1 MDEKTPLNSERMT
14 GQSAE
19 PRTQLTT
26 PVSSA
31 PRRRKRRTPRL
42 LLAILVIILLGIGAG
57 YGGNA
62 LYDYLQNRDNSTLN
76 IAERDGNAVV
86 TDTERSIADV
96 VEKVSPSVVSIMTEV
111 QSASFRG
118 TTTQAGAGT
127 GIIVSSNGYIM
138 TNNHVI
144 DGAQS
149 VEVVTTDG
157 TRYEDV
163 RVVGSD
169 PLNDIA
175 FLKIAQVN
183 DLTPAEIGNSSSIRI
198 GQSVVAIGNALG
210 QYQNTVT
217 SGIISGT
224 GRPVVAQSGNELESL
239 TDLLQTDAAINSG
252 NSGGPLLN
260 MSGQVIGINTAVAN
274 DANGIGFAIPIDAT
288 KGLLEGLLETGEV
301 TKAYLGVN
309 YVAITPDTR
318 ETYSLP
324 VTRGAY
330 VFTPDGSAVVE
341 GSPADEAG
349 IENKD
354 IITKVG
360 DSEVGNPAGVASLI
374 GQYRPGETVTLTVLR
389 DGRTLTVDVTLEAY
403 SPTSSGG

>member
-1 MDEKTPLNSERMT
+1 MDEKQPISTDQAP
-14 GQSAE
+14 QHSAE
-19 PRTQLTT
+19 PPTSKRHRRR
-26 PVSSA
+26 A
-31 PRRRKRRTPRL
+31 PRL
-42 LLAILVIILLGIGAG
+42 VAALLAIILLGVGAG
-57 YGGNA
+57 FGGNA
-62 LYDYLQNRDNSTLN
+62 LYDYLQNRNSATLN
-76 IAERDGNAVV
+76 VGERDGNSVV
-86 TDTERSIADV
+86 TDTERDIAGV

-118 TTTQAGAGT
+118 TTTQEGAGT
-127 GIIVSSNGYIM
+127 GIIISANGYIM

-183 DLTPAEIGNSSSIRI
+183 DLAAAEIGNSSSIRI
-198 GQSVVAIGNALG
+198 GQNVVAIGNALG

-224 GRPVVAQSGNELESL
+224 GRPVVAQSGDQLESL

-288 KGLLEGLLETGEV
+288 KGLLEGLLENGEV
-301 TKAYLGVN
+301 TRAYLGVN
-309 YVAITPDTR
+309 YVAITPDTV
-318 ETYSLP
+318 ETYNLP

-330 VFTPDGSAVVE
+330 VFTEDGTAVVRD
-341 GSPADEAG
+341 SPADKAG
-349 IENKD
+349 IENED

-374 GQYRPGETVTLTVLR
+374 GQYQPGETVMLTILR
-389 DGRTLTVDVTLEAY
+389 GDRTLTVQVTLEAY

>member
-1 MDEKTPLNSERMT
+1 MDEKRPLNSDQPPVQPNGVEER
-14 GQSAE
+14 Q
-19 PRTQLTT
+19 PPVT
-26 PVSSA
+26 PSKKR
-31 PRRRKRRTPRL
+31 PRRRSSRL
-42 LLAILVIILLGIGAG
+42 FITLLVIVLLGAGAG

-62 LYDYLQNRDNSTLN
+62 LYNYLQNRDNSTLN
-76 IAERDGNAVV
+76 TAERDGNSVV

-96 VEKVSPSVVSIMTEV
+96 VEKVSPSVVSITTEV

-127 GIIVSSNGYIM
+127 GIIVSANGYVM

-144 DGAQS
+144 DGAQN
-149 VEVVTTDG
+149 VEVVATDG
-157 TRYEDV
+157 TRYENV

-175 FLKIAQVN
+175 FLKIDKVT
-183 DLTPAEIGNSSSIRI
+183 DLTAAEIGNSSSIRI

-224 GRPVVAQSGNELESL
+224 GRPVVAQSGDQLESL

-309 YVAITPDTR
+309 YVAITPDTV
-318 ETYSLP
+318 ETYDLP

-330 VFTPDGSAVVE
+330 IFTEDGSAVVTN
-341 GSPADEAG
+341 SPAEKAG

-360 DSEVGNPAGVASLI
+360 DKEVGNPAGVASLI
-374 GQYRPGETVTLTVLR
+374 GQYQPGDTVALTVLR
-389 DGRTLTVDVTLEAY
+389 GDRTLTVQVTLEAY